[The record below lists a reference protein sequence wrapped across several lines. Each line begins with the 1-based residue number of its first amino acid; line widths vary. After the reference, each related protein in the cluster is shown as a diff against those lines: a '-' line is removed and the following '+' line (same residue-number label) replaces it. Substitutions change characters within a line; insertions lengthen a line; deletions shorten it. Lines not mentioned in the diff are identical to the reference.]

1 MNIIKKI
8 YPNISEDKLK
18 ELKYDE
24 EGLYSITLPEEAK
37 IISSLLVKSL
47 KKEAKKST
55 IFDGTAGLGGNT
67 LSFCN
72 YFKNVISCEIN
83 KSRYDILKKNIELY
97 KYNNIVINNINCIE
111 YIKNNNS
118 SDVYFFDPPWGG
130 PDYKFKTN
138 ISLKLANMSL
148 INIVKLIKNKNN
160 NAIICFKLPFNYN
173 FNEFKNIKFYKKK
186 IKNMIILL
194 IYSIIK

>member
-138 ISLKLANMSL
+138 ISLKLSNVSL

>member
-37 IISSLLVKSL
+37 IISLLLVKSL

-83 KSRYDILKKNIELY
+83 KSRYDILKKHR
-97 KYNNIVINNINCIE
+97 
-111 YIKNNNS
+111 
-118 SDVYFFDPPWGG
+118 
-130 PDYKFKTN
+130 
-138 ISLKLANMSL
+138 
-148 INIVKLIKNKNN
+148 
-160 NAIICFKLPFNYN
+160 II
-173 FNEFKNIKFYKKK
+173 
-186 IKNMIILL
+186 
-194 IYSIIK
+194 

>member
-24 EGLYSITLPEEAK
+24 EGLYSITLPDEAK
-37 IISSLLVKSL
+37 IISLLLVKSL
-47 KKEAKKST
+47 NKKANEST

-83 KSRYDILKKNIELY
+83 KLRYDILKKNIELY
-97 KYNNIVINNINCIE
+97 KYNNVVSNNINCIE

-138 ISLKLANMSL
+138 ISLKLSGMSL
-148 INIVKLIKNKNN
+148 INIIKLIKNKNN

-173 FNEFKNIKFYKKK
+173 FNEFENTKYYKKK
-186 IKNMIILL
+186 IKNIIILL

>member
-18 ELKYDE
+18 KLKYDE

-97 KYNNIVINNINCIE
+97 KYNNVVINNINCIE

-138 ISLKLANMSL
+138 ISLKLSNMSL

>member
-111 YIKNNNS
+111 YIKNNNN

-138 ISLKLANMSL
+138 ISLKLSNMSL

>member
-18 ELKYDE
+18 ELKYDA

-97 KYNNIVINNINCIE
+97 KYNNVVTNNINCIE

-138 ISLKLANMSL
+138 ISLKLSNMSL

-186 IKNMIILL
+186 IKNIIILL
-194 IYSIIK
+194 IYFIIK

>member
-18 ELKYDE
+18 ELKYDA

>member
-138 ISLKLANMSL
+138 ISLKLSNMSL

>member
-8 YPNISEDKLK
+8 YPNISENKIK

-37 IISSLLVKSL
+37 IISLLLVKSL
-47 KKEAKKST
+47 KKEAIKST

-97 KYNNIVINNINCIE
+97 KYNNIITNNIDCIE

-118 SDVYFFDPPWGG
+118 NDVYFFDPPWGG

-138 ISLKLANMSL
+138 ISLKLSNMSL
-148 INIVKLIKNKNN
+148 IDIIKLIKNKNS

-173 FNEFKNIKFYKKK
+173 FNEFKNIKYYKKK

>member
-47 KKEAKKST
+47 KKEAKKSI

-138 ISLKLANMSL
+138 ISLKLSNMSL

-173 FNEFKNIKFYKKK
+173 FNEFENMKYYKKK

-194 IYSIIK
+194 IYSVIK

>member
-111 YIKNNNS
+111 YIKNNNN

-138 ISLKLANMSL
+138 ISLKLSNMSL
-148 INIVKLIKNKNN
+148 GTTSK
-160 NAIICFKLPFNYN
+160 IIASLVFF
-173 FNEFKNIKFYKKK
+173 F
-186 IKNMIILL
+186 
-194 IYSIIK
+194 

>member
-186 IKNMIILL
+186 IKNMIKLL